1 MLKAT
6 GRTTQHIPFFK
17 APCFA
22 PHPHASLRARPPQEV
37 KVCEQGNV
45 EAWASTRSVKLSAM
59 FRHISQEALNCRKW
73 LPEARVIPK
82 ACPFLKLFFWD
93 GWACVWVGAQRN
105 THATQEMWTGD
116 PKRRACKRPAS
127 ASSQVAKDNKQQKTT
142 SSSTSSA
149 GSSSDAVETEEEEG
163 GDEEEEA
170 AVEAGD
176 EKADAKYEAK
186 DQQKKPSPAKAKG
199 AKDFDKEERIQKPLN
214 AIKIKDQ
221 NRRKTSSRKRPPN
234 QSPNPSQSPSPSP
247 SCSPSCRQRPRQP
260 SRQRQCLA
268 GSTKAARQQVDQI
281 RVNAAG
287 VRVAAELL
295 QGPHAIQFLGALFA
309 FSF

>member
-1 MLKAT
+1 MLKQLEEQLNT
-6 GRTTQHIPFFK
+6 FLFLKRRV
-17 APCFA
+17 
-22 PHPHASLRARPPQEV
+22 LRARPPQEV

-59 FRHISQEALNCRKW
+59 FRHISQEALNCRKC

-93 GWACVWVGAQRN
+93 GWACVWVAL
-105 THATQEMWTGD
+105 ATQEMWTGD

-149 GSSSDAVETEEEEG
+149 AGSSSDAVETEEEEG
-163 GDEEEEA
+163 GDEEEA

-186 DQQKKPSPAKAKG
+186 DQQKKPSPGGPKTLTRKSAS
-199 AKDFDKEERIQKPLN
+199 RSHSKPS
-214 AIKIKDQ
+214 KSKDQ

-281 RVNAAG
+281 RVNAAR
-287 VRVAAELL
+287 VRVAEELL